1 MTGLIVVTGG
11 AGFIGSNIVNAL
23 AHQGNDVVVVDWMA
37 PGEKWRNI
45 AKADIRDII
54 PPEELF
60 AFLAGARNEVEA
72 VIHMGAISS
81 TTEPDIDL
89 ILKSNYKLSRQL
101 WSWCTDHRSRF
112 IYASSA
118 ATYGDGRAGFDD
130 EESVE
135 GLARL
140 RPLNAYG
147 WSKHLF
153 DRFVA
158 REVARGSATPKQWA
172 GLKFFNVYG
181 PNEYHKG
188 AMKSVVAQMFPKAS
202 AGEAVTLFKS
212 HNPQYADGGQ
222 MRDFIYVKDCVDVV
236 AWLLEH
242 GNVRG
247 LFNLGTGKARTF
259 LDLTKAVFAA
269 LNRRP
274 LLNFVDTP
282 EAIREKYQYYTQARM
297 ERLRTAG
304 YTTAFTPLEDG
315 VAEYVQRYLGGIDP
329 YR

>member
-1 MTGLIVVTGG
+1 
-11 AGFIGSNIVNAL
+11 
-23 AHQGNDVVVVDWMA
+23 
-37 PGEKWRNI
+37 
-45 AKADIRDII
+45 
-54 PPEELF
+54 
-60 AFLAGARNEVEA
+60 
-72 VIHMGAISS
+72 MGAISS
-81 TTEPDIDL
+81 TTEPDTDL
-89 ILKSNYKLSRQL
+89 IFKTNYKLSRQL
-101 WSWCTDHRSRF
+101 WTWCSDHRARF

-130 EESVE
+130 DESVE
-135 GLARL
+135 ALARL

-158 REVARGSATPKQWA
+158 REVARGGATPKQWA

-188 AMKSVVAQMFPKAS
+188 TMKSVIAQIYPKAS

-222 MRDFIYVKDCVDVV
+222 MRDFVYVKDCVDVV
-236 AWLLEH
+236 AWLLENA
-242 GNVRG
+242 NVRG
-247 LFNLGTGKARTF
+247 LYNLGTGKARTF
-259 LDLTKAVFAA
+259 LDLTRAVFAA

-282 EAIREKYQYYTQARM
+282 EDIRPKYQYYTQARM

-315 VAEYVQRYLGGIDP
+315 VSDYVQRYLSGADP